1 MYLYKYLHKG
11 LDNTNYRIDPLSHNE
26 PQHINEVADYQN
38 GRYLSAGEAVWQLL
52 GYNVTRKN
60 PSIKALSVHLP
71 GKNYHQFKCQG
82 GTQSTTSDLIRYFH
96 HPLHLD
102 FDNLQYTEYYS
113 HYILLTWHPNQQLRN
128 GDYLEI
134 PHGGAQNIVH
144 HQCSDIIVCLK
155 SVSPTAGELF
165 YLRAV
170 LQHHHGCSYN
180 ELCTVHDVLYGSWHE
195 TATALGLFNTENEGH
210 YALQE
215 AVSTLNTP
223 AQLHFLFARIILE
236 GYPALPL
243 WMEFSEFLSHNHTL
257 QLSSNTLGHDQ
268 ALRDL
273 AYLLQDGS

>member
-1 MYLYKYLHKG
+1 M
-11 LDNTNYRIDPLSHNE
+11 
-26 PQHINEVADYQN
+26 
-38 GRYLSAGEAVWQLL
+38 
-52 GYNVTRKN
+52 
-60 PSIKALSVHLP
+60 
-71 GKNYHQFKCQG
+71 
-82 GTQSTTSDLIRYFH
+82 
-96 HPLHLD
+96 
-102 FDNLQYTEYYS
+102 
-113 HYILLTWHPNQQLRN
+113 TWHPNQQLRN

-257 QLSSNTLGHDQ
+257 RLSSNTLGHDQ